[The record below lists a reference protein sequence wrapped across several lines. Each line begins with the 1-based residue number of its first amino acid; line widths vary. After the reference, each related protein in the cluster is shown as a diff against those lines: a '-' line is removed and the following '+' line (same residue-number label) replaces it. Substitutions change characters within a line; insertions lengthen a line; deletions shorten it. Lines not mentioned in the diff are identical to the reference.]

1 MVAVV
6 RVVKCGKIGKL
17 VVDVALVG
25 LVVDSVSVGS
35 AQNML
40 VIHNNTD
47 YTYKNNLTIIFY
59 DSK

>member
-6 RVVKCGKIGKL
+6 RVVKCGKSGNL

-25 LVVDSVSVGS
+25 LVVNSVSVGC

-47 YTYKNNLTIIFY
+47 CTYKNNPTIIFY
-59 DSK
+59 DS